1 MIKKEKKKTYIS
13 PESPTTNTRTCPQ
26 RGLPFSSLC
35 SQSRSFQNMFS
46 SRPYK
51 PYTPPKTNLIFKYRQ
66 TDLIS
71 KKNNSSAETP
81 PSLIWNP
88 YYMRTK
94 YRSKLKPE
102 NLCPIISQQNRSFFK
117 RREFE
122 SSREMKMKRGI
133 AIWGNGHASEI
144 GVWERAEREEQW

>member
-1 MIKKEKKKTYIS
+1 MEITPCPPRQLDREYVKQKQRILPVNITFQWCYQKQKTEQKSKKHSITKRRRKETRMIKKEKKKTYIS

-81 PSLIWNP
+81 PSLI
-88 YYMRTK
+88 
-94 YRSKLKPE
+94 
-102 NLCPIISQQNRSFFK
+102 
-117 RREFE
+117 
-122 SSREMKMKRGI
+122 
-133 AIWGNGHASEI
+133 
-144 GVWERAEREEQW
+144 